1 MCSGFNFVLLQI
13 TLSNFLCN
21 WWIKTSLLLEFF
33 SSGKPESFC
42 LHFKLNNLLLS
53 YSCIWIV
60 FQPQTPMGE
69 LTPYSLAFGTT
80 LTKLLQI
87 TSEKIIWTFVTY
99 LMLILLNSTVFG
111 SFTVANG
118 MVSYLFIWGVFSVEI
133 SKVRILMNVEECYRI
148 VEQGRVWD
156 YLCVMT
162 KIAVTKKINKMV

>member
-1 MCSGFNFVLLQI
+1 M
-13 TLSNFLCN
+13 
-21 WWIKTSLLLEFF
+21 
-33 SSGKPESFC
+33 
-42 LHFKLNNLLLS
+42 
-53 YSCIWIV
+53 
-60 FQPQTPMGE
+60 
-69 LTPYSLAFGTT
+69 
-80 LTKLLQI
+80 
-87 TSEKIIWTFVTY
+87 TY

-118 MVSYLFIWGVFSVEI
+118 MVSYLFVWGVFSVEI